1 VILEVTTAPTLRPL
15 SVSEAAQFL
24 RLDASDENTL
34 LEALID
40 AARQKCELLTERTLL
55 TTTYAMK
62 LDAFP
67 ASRRIAL
74 ARPPVASVTSVTY
87 YDTTNTTQTLTL
99 TTGYLTY
106 VGDRVAYVYLP
117 DGVTWPSTYV
127 RPDAVT
133 VTYVAGW
140 TAAASVPACL
150 RAWCLQAVATLYEN
164 REQTITGT
172 IAAELPREFCAG
184 LLDPERMT
192 GY

>member
-1 VILEVTTAPTLRPL
+1 
-15 SVSEAAQFL
+15 
-24 RLDASDENTL
+24 
-34 LEALID
+34 
-40 AARQKCELLTERTLL
+40 
-55 TTTYAMK
+55 
-62 LDAFP
+62 
-67 ASRRIAL
+67 
-74 ARPPVASVTSVTY
+74 
-87 YDTTNTTQTLTL
+87 
-99 TTGYLTY
+99 
-106 VGDRVAYVYLP
+106 VYLP